1 MTKFRERSSTP
12 ARLTRSMPPSEDL
25 VNALSS
31 VCASSQRL
39 ARYADASASEMLL
52 ALKEW
57 QPTIGQPY
65 NIDDTVTE
73 TFRRVTAADS
83 AVLRDAI
90 ERAMATRSAED
101 QEQVVERA
109 ARVARDAHRL
119 SAALQIAQP

>member
-1 MTKFRERSSTP
+1 MTKFREPMLP
-12 ARLTRSMPPSEDL
+12 ADDL
-25 VNALSS
+25 ANALCS

-52 ALKEW
+52 TLQEW

-65 NIDDTVTE
+65 RVGDTVTE

-83 AVLRDAI
+83 AALRDAI
-90 ERAMATRSAED
+90 ERAMATRSVED

-109 ARVARDAHRL
+109 ARVTRDAHRL